1 MRKLVLIFTISLLS
15 NFINAQCDSSII
27 KVKYDEFDKTK
38 RNESII
44 NLSNENNV
52 QFTFEMVFIKRE
64 NYSNYMPA
72 NIGITARIT
81 NEGPEPRNVG
91 EYSYI
96 HFLFEDGTSE
106 KLNSGD
112 SFGSYFK
119 STIWLQSF
127 DPVSENRLKPY
138 IAVKYKKLKAIRFY
152 RGNEKID
159 FNLTEQQKIE
169 IQKKF
174 NCITE

>member
-1 MRKLVLIFTISLLS
+1 MRKFALIITISLLS

-38 RNESII
+38 RNECII
-44 NLSNENNV
+44 NLRNENNIE
-52 QFTFEMVFIKRE
+52 FTFEMVFIKRE
-64 NYSNYMPA
+64 NYDNHMPA

-81 NEGPEPRNVG
+81 NEGPNPRAVG
-91 EYSYI
+91 DNSYI

-106 KLNSGD
+106 KLYDGD
-112 SFGSYFK
+112 SFGSYFM
-119 STIWLQSF
+119 STIWLKSF
-127 DPVSENRLKPY
+127 DPVSEKRLKPFTE
-138 IAVKYKKLKAIRFY
+138 VKYKKLKAIRFY
-152 RGNEKID
+152 RGNENID
-159 FNLTEQQKIE
+159 FYLSEAQKLE